1 MADQSILKPAV
12 LPASP
17 MPLFRGIYA
26 VLARIATCREI
37 RVFCAFFFAKIFIRA
52 IFHAFSIS
60 DVDLVR
66 YINVSFAS
74 VEL

>member
-1 MADQSILKPAV
+1 MNTLQLGLIQ
-12 LPASP
+12 
-17 MPLFRGIYA
+17 GN
-26 VLARIATCREI
+26 I
-37 RVFCAFFFAKIFIRA
+37 RCFGANCNMSRNTRFLCFFFAKIFIRA

-60 DVDLVR
+60 DVDLVT